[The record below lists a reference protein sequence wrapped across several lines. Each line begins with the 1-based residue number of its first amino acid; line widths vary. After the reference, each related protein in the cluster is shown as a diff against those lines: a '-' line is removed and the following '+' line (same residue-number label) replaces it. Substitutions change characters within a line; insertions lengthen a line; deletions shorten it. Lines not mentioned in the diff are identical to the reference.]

1 LIAPQAAL
9 AFDRLCFN
17 AAAIAVYGS
26 SGFITW
32 AAPKRLGASLANAS
46 HAPIATAGLLAV
58 LATLAWLPLEAATS
72 GESWRSAVDG
82 DTLSAL
88 LFDTG
93 IGKAWLVRLALS
105 LLLLAILLWRSAG
118 LMRLAVSALLLASL
132 ALTGHARIDQG
143 LRGVLHMLIDSVH
156 LLSGGA
162 WLGALVMLPVCL
174 ARLRD
179 PLFGADA
186 RSTLRRFSAAGHLA
200 VALVIATG
208 VINTILTL
216 QRWPTDFTST
226 YQFLLAAKI
235 VLVLTMIGLALINR
249 YVLVPRRMTRWLRNS
264 TFAELA
270 LGAGALALVATF
282 GLLDPA

>member
-1 LIAPQAAL
+1 MIALQAAL
-9 AFDRLCFN
+9 ALDRLCFD

-26 SGFITW
+26 SGFIVW
-32 AAPKRLGASLANAS
+32 AAPKRLGVSLANAS
-46 HAPIATAGLLAV
+46 HAPIATTGLLAV
-58 LATLAWLPLEAATS
+58 FATLAWLPLEAATS

-118 LMRLAVSALLLASL
+118 LMRLAVSALLLAGL
-132 ALTGHARIDQG
+132 ALTGHARMDQG
-143 LRGVLHMLIDSVH
+143 LRGVLHMLNDSVH

-162 WLGALVMLPVCL
+162 WLGALVMLPACL
-174 ARLRD
+174 ARLHD
-179 PLFGADA
+179 PLLGADA
-186 RSTLRRFSAAGHLA
+186 RSALQRFSSAGHLA

-208 VINTILTL
+208 VLNTILTL

-226 YQFLLAAKI
+226 YQFLLATKI
-235 VLVLTMIGLALINR
+235 VLVIAMTGLALINR

-264 TFAELA
+264 TFTELA